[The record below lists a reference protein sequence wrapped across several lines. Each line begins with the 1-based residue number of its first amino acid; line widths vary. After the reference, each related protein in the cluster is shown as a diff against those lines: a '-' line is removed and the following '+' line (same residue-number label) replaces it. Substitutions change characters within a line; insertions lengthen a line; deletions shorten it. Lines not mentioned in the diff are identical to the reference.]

1 VVTGVY
7 NEELV
12 WEKQKTEIHKYVSR
26 NMIFCITMENT
37 EVFLF
42 AQIPDRPAV

>member
-12 WEKQKTEIHKYVSR
+12 WEKQKIEIHKYVNS
-26 NMIFCITMENT
+26 NMIFCIAMENT
-37 EVFLF
+37 EVSYFLK
-42 AQIPDRPAV
+42 IPA